1 MKLKAL
7 IKAFPGHIVT
17 LAISGN
23 SFPDRSTHPG
33 SDRYVLDT
41 NVGSLTTKP
50 IGDLDVIDATATG
63 PSQLVVHLKK

>member
-7 IKAFPGHIVT
+7 IKAFPGHTVA

-23 SFPDRSTHPG
+23 TFAGRSTHPG

-41 NVGSLTTKP
+41 NLGSLTSKKV
-50 IGDLDVIDATATG
+50 GDMDVDDAMATG
-63 PSQLVVHLKK
+63 PSQLVIHLKK

>member
-7 IKAFPGHIVT
+7 IKVFHGQIVT

-23 SFPDRSTHPG
+23 SFPERSTHPG

-41 NVGSLTTKP
+41 NVCSLTTKP
-50 IGDLDVIDATATG
+50 VGDLDVMDATATG
-63 PSQLVVHLKK
+63 SSHLVIHLKK